1 MERMDEAR
9 RVFDVVVEEMNE
21 DQERKHREILN
32 ESTEML
38 PFYGLT
44 RIDGAEEQK
53 VEAGEDN
60 QQEILTSPGKMN
72 TERDTEGKAHRT
84 RKGVREDTSQGAD
97 DQYDQE
103 KGNTAIKI
111 TISQKSVTWA
121 EVDCNEI
128 DEVETSTKFSG
139 QKESRENEDTNIMP
153 AGGAQQKNPQL
164 KDTTNTGE

>member
-60 QQEILTSPGKMN
+60 QQEILTPLGKMN
-72 TERDTEGKAHRT
+72 TGRDTEGELYSAKKGGEKTPRREQKAG
-84 RKGVREDTSQGAD
+84 KGQMISTIMRRGTPRERSQVV
-97 DQYDQE
+97 
-103 KGNTAIKI
+103 
-111 TISQKSVTWA
+111 KS
-121 EVDCNEI
+121 
-128 DEVETSTKFSG
+128 
-139 QKESRENEDTNIMP
+139 
-153 AGGAQQKNPQL
+153 
-164 KDTTNTGE
+164 